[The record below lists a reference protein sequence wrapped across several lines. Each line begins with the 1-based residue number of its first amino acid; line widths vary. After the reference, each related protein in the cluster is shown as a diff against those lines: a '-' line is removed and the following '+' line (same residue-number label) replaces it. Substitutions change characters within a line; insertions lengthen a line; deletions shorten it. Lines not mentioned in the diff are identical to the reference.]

1 MSKTLFLIVGA
12 SGSGKTTLVSQL
24 ENLHNLSPIPS
35 YTTRPPRSDSEYGH
49 IFTNDEG
56 FSQLK
61 NVVAYTLYNGYQY
74 GATAEQVDVHDL
86 YVIDPSG
93 VDFFKK
99 AYRGKKQIKVI
110 YIKSP
115 IHTRE
120 QRMLERNSDYK
131 SAIESGDIDKA
142 FKSYGYI
149 MERII
154 NDFSEF
160 KDFEK
165 EADFIVENNDD
176 TRFSDIVNDVWQFI
190 RKERW
195 EYDE

>member
-1 MSKTLFLIVGA
+1 MENKTLFLVVGA
-12 SGSGKTTLVSQL
+12 SGTGKTTLVSQL

-49 IFTNDEG
+49 IFVNDEA
-56 FSQLK
+56 FAQLK
-61 NVVAYTLYNGYQY
+61 NIVAYTLYNGYQY
-74 GATAEQVDVHDL
+74 GATSEQVDIHDL

-120 QRMLERNSDYK
+120 QRMLERDSNYQ
-131 SAIESGDIDKA
+131 SAIEKSDIGKA
-142 FKSYGYI
+142 IQIYNTI

-160 KDFEK
+160 MNFEK

-176 TRFSDIVNDVWQFI
+176 TRFSDIINSVWQFI
-190 RKERW
+190 RKERG
-195 EYDE
+195 DD

>member
-1 MSKTLFLIVGA
+1 MENKTLFLVVGA
-12 SGSGKTTLVSQL
+12 SGTGKTTLVSQL

-49 IFTNDEG
+49 IFVNDEA
-56 FSQLK
+56 FAQLK
-61 NVVAYTLYNGYQY
+61 NIVAYTLYNGYQY
-74 GATAEQVDVHDL
+74 GATSEQVDIHDL

-120 QRMLERNSDYK
+120 QRMLERDSNYQ
-131 SAIESGDIDKA
+131 SAIEKGDIGKA
-142 FKSYGYI
+142 IQIYNTI

-160 KDFEK
+160 MNFEK
-165 EADFIVENNDD
+165 EADFIVENNDN
-176 TRFSDIVNDVWQFI
+176 TRFSDIINSVWQFI
-190 RKERW
+190 RKE
-195 EYDE
+195 EEDD

>member
-1 MSKTLFLIVGA
+1 MENKTLFLVVGA
-12 SGSGKTTLVSQL
+12 SGTGKTTLVSQL

-49 IFTNDEG
+49 IFVNDEA
-56 FSQLK
+56 FAQLK
-61 NVVAYTLYNGYQY
+61 NIVAYTLYNGYQY
-74 GATAEQVDVHDL
+74 GATSEQVDIHDL

-120 QRMLERNSDYK
+120 QRMLERDSNYQ
-131 SAIESGDIDKA
+131 SAIEKGDIGKA
-142 FKSYGYI
+142 IQIYNTI

-160 KDFEK
+160 MNFER
-165 EADFIVENNDD
+165 EADFIVENNDN
-176 TRFSDIVNDVWQFI
+176 TRFSDIVNSVWQFI
-190 RKERW
+190 RKE
-195 EYDE
+195 EEDD

>member
-1 MSKTLFLIVGA
+1 MENKTLFLVVGA
-12 SGSGKTTLVSQL
+12 SGTGKTTLVSQL
-24 ENLHNLSPIPS
+24 ENLHNLS
-35 YTTRPPRSDSEYGH
+35 TRPPRSDSEYGH
-49 IFTNDEG
+49 IFVNDEA
-56 FSQLK
+56 FAQLK
-61 NVVAYTLYNGYQY
+61 NIVAYTLYNGYQY
-74 GATAEQVDVHDL
+74 GATSEQVDIHDL

-120 QRMLERNSDYK
+120 QRMLERDSNYQ
-131 SAIESGDIDKA
+131 SAIEKSDIGKA
-142 FKSYGYI
+142 IQIYNTI

-160 KDFEK
+160 MNFEK

-176 TRFSDIVNDVWQFI
+176 TRFSDIINSVWQFI
-190 RKERW
+190 RKERG
-195 EYDE
+195 DE

>member
-1 MSKTLFLIVGA
+1 MENKTLFLVVGA
-12 SGSGKTTLVSQL
+12 SGTGKTTLVSQL

-49 IFTNDEG
+49 IFVNDEA
-56 FSQLK
+56 FTQLK
-61 NVVAYTLYNGYQY
+61 NIVAYTLYNGYQY
-74 GATAEQVDVHDL
+74 GATLEQVDVHDL

-120 QRMLERNSDYK
+120 QRMLERDSNYQ
-131 SAIESGDIDKA
+131 SAIEKGDIGKA
-142 FKSYGYI
+142 IQIYNTI

-160 KDFEK
+160 MNFER
-165 EADFIVENNDD
+165 EADFIVENNDN
-176 TRFSDIVNDVWQFI
+176 TRFSDIINSVWQFI
-190 RKERW
+190 RKERG
-195 EYDE
+195 DE

>member
-1 MSKTLFLIVGA
+1 MENKTLFLVVGA
-12 SGSGKTTLVSQL
+12 SGTGKTTLVSQL

-49 IFTNDEG
+49 IFVNDEA
-56 FSQLK
+56 FAQLK
-61 NVVAYTLYNGYQY
+61 NIVAYTLYNDYQY
-74 GATAEQVDVHDL
+74 GATSEQVDVHDL
-86 YVIDPSG
+86 YVINPSG

-120 QRMLERNSDYK
+120 QRMLERDSNYQ
-131 SAIESGDIDKA
+131 SAIEKGDIGKA
-142 FKSYGYI
+142 IQIYNTI

-160 KDFEK
+160 MNFER
-165 EADFIVENNDD
+165 EADFIVENNDN
-176 TRFSDIVNDVWQFI
+176 TRFSDIINSVWQFI
-190 RKERW
+190 RKERG
-195 EYDE
+195 DE

>member
-1 MSKTLFLIVGA
+1 MENKTLFLIVGA
-12 SGSGKTTLVSQL
+12 SGTGKTILVSQL

-49 IFTNDEG
+49 IFVNDEA
-56 FSQLK
+56 FTQLK
-61 NVVAYTLYNGYQY
+61 NIVAYTLYNGYQY
-74 GATAEQVDVHDL
+74 GATSEQVDVHDL

-120 QRMLERNSDYK
+120 QRMLERDSNYQ
-131 SAIESGDIDKA
+131 SAIEKGDIGKA
-142 FKSYGYI
+142 IQIYNTI

-160 KDFEK
+160 MNFER
-165 EADFIVENNDD
+165 EADFIVENNDN
-176 TRFSDIVNDVWQFI
+176 TRFSDIINSVWQFI
-190 RKERW
+190 RKE
-195 EYDE
+195 EEDE

>member
-1 MSKTLFLIVGA
+1 MENKTLFLVVGA
-12 SGSGKTTLVSQL
+12 SGTGKTILVSQL

-49 IFTNDEG
+49 IFVNDEA
-56 FSQLK
+56 FTQLK
-61 NVVAYTLYNGYQY
+61 NIVAYTLYNGYQY
-74 GATAEQVDVHDL
+74 GATLEQVDVHDL

-120 QRMLERNSDYK
+120 QRMLERDSNYQ
-131 SAIESGDIDKA
+131 SAIEKGDIGKA
-142 FKSYGYI
+142 IQIYNTI

-160 KDFEK
+160 MNFER
-165 EADFIVENNDD
+165 EADFIVENNDN
-176 TRFSDIVNDVWQFI
+176 TRFSDIINSVWQFI
-190 RKERW
+190 RKERG
-195 EYDE
+195 DE

>member
-1 MSKTLFLIVGA
+1 MNKTLFLIVGC

-24 ENLHNLSPIPS
+24 EKLHNLSPIPS
-35 YTTRPPRSDSEYGH
+35 YTTRPPRSNGEYGH
-49 IFTNDEG
+49 IFVNDET
-56 FSQLK
+56 FAQLK

-74 GATAEQVDVHDL
+74 GATSEQVDVHDL

-99 AYRGKKQIKVI
+99 AYRGNKQIKII

-120 QRMLERNSDYK
+120 QRMLERDSNYQ
-131 SAIESGDIDKA
+131 SAIEKGDIGKA
-142 FKSYGYI
+142 IQIYNTI

-160 KDFEK
+160 INFER
-165 EADFIVENNDD
+165 EADFIVENNDN
-176 TRFSDIVNDVWQFI
+176 TRFSDIINSVWQFI
-190 RKERW
+190 RKERG
-195 EYDE
+195 DE